1 MVNNTFAINVKYWK
15 FFNKRTYRVAHSEVI
30 MSVIFKILTMG
41 SSKPAHLI
49 IIAFIL
55 LCPGV
60 SNFGLGGDGHKLPVL
75 IVSQFCYTPLIFGL
89 LFC

>member
-1 MVNNTFAINVKYWK
+1 MVNNNSAVNVKYWGK
-15 FFNKRTYRVAHSEVI
+15 FLISVHMEVI
-30 MSVIFKILTMG
+30 MSVIFKILTRG
-41 SSKPAHLI
+41 SSKPVHLI

-55 LCPGV
+55 LCPGSLV

-75 IVSQFCYTPLIFGL
+75 IVNQFCYTPLIFGL